1 MKSIEIFCDGS
12 ALGNPGYGGYC
23 SILRYKGV
31 EKIIKGGELYTTNN
45 RMELKAVIEALKVLK
60 EPCNIHLYSD
70 SVYVCKGIS
79 EWLKMWVAK
88 NFAKVKNVDLWQE
101 FLRLKGAHA
110 ITTHW
115 IKGHDGHAENERCDK
130 LAKEQ
135 ALSYKQKAREC

>member
-45 RMELKAVIEALKVLK
+45 RMELTAVIEALKVLK

-70 SVYVCKGIS
+70 SIYVCRGIS
-79 EWLKMWVAK
+79 EWLKTWIAK
-88 NFAKVKNVDLWQE
+88 KFVKVKNVDLWQE
-101 FLRLKGAHA
+101 FLKFKGAHT

-130 LAKEQ
+130 LAKEE
-135 ALSYKQKAREC
+135 ALSYKQKAQTC

>member
-45 RMELKAVIEALKVLK
+45 RMELRAVIEALKVLK

-70 SVYVCKGIS
+70 SIYVCKGIS

-88 NFAKVKNVDLWQE
+88 KFAKVKNVDLWQE
-101 FLRLKGAHA
+101 FLTLKGAHT

-135 ALSYKQKAREC
+135 ALSYKQKAKAC

>member
-31 EKIIKGGELYTTNN
+31 EKIIQGGEIYTTNN
-45 RMELKAVIEALKVLK
+45 RMELRAVIEALKVLK

-70 SVYVCKGIS
+70 SIYVCKGIS

-88 NFAKVKNVDLWQE
+88 KFAKVKNVDLWQE
-101 FLRLKGAHA
+101 FLTLKGAHA

-115 IKGHDGHAENERCDK
+115 VKGHDGHAENERCDK

-135 ALSYKQKAREC
+135 ALNYKQRAKAC